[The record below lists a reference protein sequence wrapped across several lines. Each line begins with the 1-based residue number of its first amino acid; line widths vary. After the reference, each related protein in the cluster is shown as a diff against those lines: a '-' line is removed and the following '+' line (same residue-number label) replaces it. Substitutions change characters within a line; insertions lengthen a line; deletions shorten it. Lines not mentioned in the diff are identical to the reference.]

1 MARMKGDSWSG
12 GIGPVIF
19 YEVNGQKRIR
29 SKPDKKRKRR
39 KEEPANAPVPA
50 FTAVS
55 RGGSPMINLMK
66 EQRLFPFATDTYSK
80 TRGWMIKHYA
90 KYALEAEWPVCSEQ
104 TPMYQLNKA
113 CDLRNILLVTPVVKT
128 GPDQTVIVQF
138 PAFNPAKKLIT
149 PSTCKSAVIAVTVLY
164 SEFKNKNDEVCF
176 KREEFEFSTGKQELP
191 AKEMQFSDIGNEG
204 DTILVMMTIR
214 FKTSTNQDSPF
225 LNDPAWQPAAI
236 LAMGRF

>member
-66 EQRLFPFATDTYSK
+66 KQRLFPFATDTYSK
-80 TRGWMIKHYA
+80 TRGWMIKEYV
-90 KYALEAEWPVCSEQ
+90 KYALEGEWPICSEQ
-104 TPMYQLNKA
+104 TPMYQFNKA
-113 CDLRNILLVTPVVKT
+113 CDLRNLLLVTPVVKT
-128 GPDQTVIVQF
+128 GPNQTVIVQI

-149 PSTCKSAVIAVTVLY
+149 PPKCKSAVITVQVLY
-164 SEFKNKNDEVCF
+164 SEFKSNVDAIYF
-176 KREEFEFSTGKQELP
+176 KREEYEFSTGNQELP
-191 AKEMQFSDIGNEG
+191 AKEMQFSEIGNEG
-204 DTILVMMTIR
+204 DTILVVMTIR
-214 FKTSTNQDSPF
+214 FCMSPHQDSSF
-225 LNDPAWQPAAI
+225 LNDPAWLPAAI